1 MEEQKFSFGGSFRKT
16 KEYIDSQ
23 LELIKLRAVAKGSR
37 IMGALVLSI
46 VRILFVV
53 LIVFFWAVSLGF
65 YLSYLVDS
73 YALGFLITGGIFLLL
88 VVIISMAKKS
98 LEKLVMNITIKNF
111 LGKWHEDDDHLEQNR
126 EERLKRKAEA
136 AMKEKEVKEAMNKV
150 EKIVNE
156 TDEHK

>member
-1 MEEQKFSFGGSFRKT
+1 MEEQKFSLGGSFKKT

-37 IMGALVLSI
+37 ILGAFALSI
-46 VRILFVV
+46 VKVLFVM
-53 LIVFFWAVSLGF
+53 LIMFFWSLSLGF

-88 VVIISMAKKS
+88 VIIINLAKK
-98 LEKLVMNITIKNF
+98 KLQGIIMNITIKSF
-111 LGKWHEDDDHLEQNR
+111 LGNWHEDDDHIERNR
-126 EERLKRKAEA
+126 EERLKRKAEEI
-136 AMKEKEVKEAMNKV
+136 KEKEAVEAINKV
-150 EKIVNE
+150 KNIVNE

>member
-1 MEEQKFSFGGSFRKT
+1 MEEQKFSFGGSFKKT

-37 IMGALVLSI
+37 ILGALALSI
-46 VRILFVV
+46 VK
-53 LIVFFWAVSLGF
+53 IVFVALIIFFWSLALGF
-65 YLSYLVDS
+65 YMSLLVES
-73 YALGFLITGGIFLLL
+73 YALGFLITGGIFLFLIIVINLL
-88 VVIISMAKKS
+88 KS
-98 LEKLVMNITIKNF
+98 KLEGTIMNITIKKF
-111 LGKWHEDDDHLEQNR
+111 LGKWHEDDDHLEQDR

-136 AMKEKEVKEAMNKV
+136 AMKEKEVLEAMNKV